1 MKTRPLQLVLL
12 GVLCLCVPPAQAL
25 GLLQAYDLA
34 LLNDPTFH
42 AALKEREAGE
52 ENRVI
57 GRAGLLPNLSWSYNN
72 SRNESEVTQT
82 LPQGDVST
90 DRDYRSYAATLTLQ
104 QPLLDYEAYARFR
117 QGAAQALFADERFRS
132 KSQELAVRLLG
143 AYSQALL
150 AQERI
155 ELSQAQRRTYTER
168 LQLNQ
173 RLLQGGE
180 GTRTDVLETQARLS
194 LALAEE
200 IESRDQ
206 QDAALRELEAIV
218 GQPLQIDELEPLVRH
233 FEIQPLQPNRFD
245 TWRDL
250 ALANNPE
257 LASQHHALRAAE
269 YEVERKRAGH
279 LPKVSLY
286 ASSRQTSSDS
296 ESSYNQKYDTN
307 TVGIQVSVPLFA
319 GGSVSASTRQA
330 ASQLS
335 QAQFELD
342 AQTASTLI
350 ELRKQFNLNSSGAAK
365 VRAYEMAVSSAEA
378 LVQATQK
385 SVHGGE
391 RVNLDVLDAEQQ
403 LFSARRDL
411 ADARHAYLLAR
422 IQLKYYAGLLN
433 EQDLQQLAG
442 YFHPLG

>member
-1 MKTRPLQLVLL
+1 MNRRLIPWLL
-12 GVLCLCVPPAQAL
+12 ASLYGLCAPAAHAL
-25 GLLQAYDLA
+25 GLLDAYALA
-34 LLNDPTFH
+34 VRNDPTFQ
-42 AALKEREAGE
+42 AAIQERDAGE
-52 ENRVI
+52 ENRVL
-57 GRAGLLPNLSWSYNN
+57 GRAALLPTLSWNYNN
-72 SRNESEVTQT
+72 SRNQSEVTQAT
-82 LPQGDVST
+82 PLGDSST
-90 DRDYRSYAATLTLQ
+90 DRDYRSYASNLTLQ

-155 ELSQAQRRTYTER
+155 ELSQAQRRAYAER

-173 RLLQGGE
+173 RLLKGGE

-200 IESRDQ
+200 IEARDL
-206 QDAALRELEAIV
+206 QDSALRELEAIV
-218 GQPLQIDELEPLVRH
+218 GQPLRVDELDPLARR
-233 FEIQPLQPNRFD
+233 FDIQPMQPNRFES
-245 TWRDL
+245 WRDL
-250 ALANNPE
+250 AVANNPE
-257 LASQHHALRAAE
+257 LASQQHALQAAE

-286 ASSRQTSSDS
+286 ASSRQTRSDS
-296 ESSYNQKYDTN
+296 ESTYNQKYDTN
-307 TVGIQVSVPLFA
+307 SVGIQVSLPLFA

-335 QAQFELD
+335 QAQYELD
-342 AQTASTLI
+342 AQTANVLI
-350 ELRKQFNLNSSGAAK
+350 ELRKQFNLNTSGAAR
-365 VRAYEMAVSSAEA
+365 VRAYEMAVESAEA
-378 LVQATQK
+378 LVQATLK
-385 SVHGGE
+385 SVRGGE

-422 IQLKYYAGLLN
+422 VQLRFYAGLLN

-442 YFHPLG
+442 YFRPIS

>member
-1 MKTRPLQLVLL
+1 MIRTWRYLFLSCLL
-12 GVLCLCVPPAQAL
+12 LAPGAHAL
-25 GLLQAYDLA
+25 GLLDAYDLA
-34 LLNDPTFH
+34 LRNDPTFQ
-42 AALKEREAGE
+42 AAIKERDAGE
-52 ENRVI
+52 ENRAI
-57 GRAGLLPNLSWSYNN
+57 GRAGLLPNLSWNYNN
-72 SRNESEVTQT
+72 SRNRSQVTQET
-82 LPQGDVST
+82 LRGDVTT
-90 DRDYRSYAATLTLQ
+90 DRDYRSYASTLTLQ

-155 ELSQAQRRTYTER
+155 ELSLAQRRTYAER

-173 RLLQGGE
+173 RLLKGGE
-180 GTRTDVLETQARLS
+180 ATRTDVLETQARLS

-200 IESRDQ
+200 IEARDQ
-206 QDAALRELEAIV
+206 QDAALRELQAIV
-218 GQPLQIDELEPLVRH
+218 GEPVQIDELDPLTRQ

-250 ALANNPE
+250 AMANNPL
-257 LASQHHALRAAE
+257 LASQQQALRAAE

-307 TVGIQVSVPLFA
+307 TIGVQVSLPLFA

-335 QAQFELD
+335 QAQYELD
-342 AQTASTLI
+342 AQTATTLN
-350 ELRKQFNLNSSGAAK
+350 ELRKQFNLNTSAAAR
-365 VRAYEMAVSSAEA
+365 VRAYEMAVDSAQA
-378 LVQATQK
+378 LVAATQK
-385 SVHGGE
+385 SVQGGE

-422 IQLKYYAGLLN
+422 VQLKYYAGLLN
-433 EQDLQQLAG
+433 EQDLAQLAG

>member
-1 MKTRPLQLVLL
+1 MSRRFIPWLL
-12 GVLCLCVPPAQAL
+12 ASLYGLCTPAAHAL
-25 GLLQAYDLA
+25 GLLDAYALA
-34 LLNDPTFH
+34 VRNDPTFQ
-42 AALKEREAGE
+42 AAIQERDAGE
-52 ENRVI
+52 ENRAL
-57 GRAGLLPNLSWSYNN
+57 GRAALLPTLSWNYNN
-72 SRNESEVTQT
+72 SRNQSEVTQT
-82 LPQGDVST
+82 TPLGDSST
-90 DRDYRSYAATLTLQ
+90 DRDYRSYASTLTLQ

-155 ELSQAQRRTYTER
+155 ELSQAQRRAYAER

-173 RLLQGGE
+173 RLLKGGE

-200 IESRDQ
+200 IEARDL
-206 QDAALRELEAIV
+206 QDSALRELEAIV
-218 GQPLQIDELEPLVRH
+218 GRPLRVDELDPLARR
-233 FEIQPLQPNRFD
+233 FAIQPVQPNRFES
-245 TWRDL
+245 WRDL
-250 ALANNPE
+250 AIANNPE
-257 LASQHHALRAAE
+257 LASQQHALQAAE

-296 ESSYNQKYDTN
+296 ESTYNQKYDTN
-307 TVGIQVSVPLFA
+307 SVGIQVSLPLFA

-330 ASQLS
+330 ASKLS
-335 QAQFELD
+335 QAQYELD
-342 AQTASTLI
+342 AQTANVLI
-350 ELRKQFNLNSSGAAK
+350 ELRKQFNLNTSGAAR
-365 VRAYEMAVSSAEA
+365 VRAYEMAVESAEA
-378 LVQATQK
+378 LVQATLK
-385 SVHGGE
+385 SVRGGE

-422 IQLKYYAGLLN
+422 VQLRFYAGLLN

-442 YFHPLG
+442 YFRPVS

>member
-1 MKTRPLQLVLL
+1 
-12 GVLCLCVPPAQAL
+12 
-25 GLLQAYDLA
+25 
-34 LLNDPTFH
+34 
-42 AALKEREAGE
+42 
-52 ENRVI
+52 
-57 GRAGLLPNLSWSYNN
+57 
-72 SRNESEVTQT
+72 
-82 LPQGDVST
+82 
-90 DRDYRSYAATLTLQ
+90 
-104 QPLLDYEAYARFR
+104 
-117 QGAAQALFADERFRS
+117 
-132 KSQELAVRLLG
+132 
-143 AYSQALL
+143 
-150 AQERI
+150 
-155 ELSQAQRRTYTER
+155 
-168 LQLNQ
+168 
-173 RLLQGGE
+173 
-180 GTRTDVLETQARLS
+180 
-194 LALAEE
+194 
-200 IESRDQ
+200 
-206 QDAALRELEAIV
+206 
-218 GQPLQIDELEPLVRH
+218 
-233 FEIQPLQPNRFD
+233 
-245 TWRDL
+245 
-250 ALANNPE
+250 
-257 LASQHHALRAAE
+257 
-269 YEVERKRAGH
+269 VERKRAGH

-335 QAQFELD
+335 QAQYELD

-378 LVQATQK
+378 LVLATQK

-411 ADARHAYLLAR
+411 AVARHAYLLAR

-442 YFHPLG
+442 YFQPLS